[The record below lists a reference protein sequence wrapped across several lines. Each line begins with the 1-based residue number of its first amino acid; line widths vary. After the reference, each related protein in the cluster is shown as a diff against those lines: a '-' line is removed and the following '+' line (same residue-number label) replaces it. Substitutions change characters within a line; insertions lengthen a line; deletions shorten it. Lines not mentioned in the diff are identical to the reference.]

1 MEFTFSGFRNVPTV
15 TLGMA
20 LAILNDFCHKAAVL
34 NFKDF
39 LEIFLE
45 SIDFDS

>member
-1 MEFTFSGFRNVPTV
+1 MKFTFSGFSDVPTI

-20 LAILNDFCHKAAVL
+20 YTILIDFCHKAAVL